1 MFVSFIIIIIY
12 RSITNE
18 NTIKSFMIEFA
29 MTLSMTIDK
38 KDTFEY
44 LTWDL
49 AKPIKII
56 KEFTKNIY

>member
-1 MFVSFIIIIIY
+1 
-12 RSITNE
+12 
-18 NTIKSFMIEFA
+18 MIEFA

-44 LTWDL
+44 LTCDL